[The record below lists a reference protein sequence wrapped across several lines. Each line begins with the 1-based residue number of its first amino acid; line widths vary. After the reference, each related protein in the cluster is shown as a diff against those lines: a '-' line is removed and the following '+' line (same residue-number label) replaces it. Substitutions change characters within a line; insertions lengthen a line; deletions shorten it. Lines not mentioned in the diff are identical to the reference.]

1 MMKSS
6 NHMPSDLPHLLFICP
21 LQESGTAFVQSFIV
35 IVAKLLHFFT
45 PITICCCAN
54 GIYSATHCK

>member
-35 IVAKLLHFFT
+35 NVAKLLHIIFVHQSLSVAVRMEST
-45 PITICCCAN
+45 L
-54 GIYSATHCK
+54 